1 MGASHSKYADTGEQ
15 VQTTNANPYTHT
27 YMLTYSVELWKLFHC
42 RPRKSACPLNFPNGK
57 LRFLDGNEN
66 KVVNCGSRAVT
77 IYVLPS
83 MKLMLMNANAFGVH
97 MYAFVCMNTL

>member
-1 MGASHSKYADTGEQ
+1 MGDSHSKYADMGEQ
-15 VQTTNANPYTHT
+15 VQTTNANPHTHT
-27 YMLTYSVELWKLFHC
+27 HIYSVELWKLFYC
-42 RPRKSACPLNFPNGK
+42 RPRNSAWPLNFTHWK

-83 MKLMLMNANAFGVH
+83 MKLMLMNANAFGV
-97 MYAFVCMNTL
+97 NT